1 MRRSVVFPVCLIG
14 VILCFSCI
22 GTYAYKSYKKHSIK
36 SIILLG
42 KPGCGKG
49 TQAKIWAEKYNLYH
63 VDAGQLLR
71 NCVKNNCKYK
81 DEIQKAFREGS
92 MVRNEI
98 TAYALKKEFNDNV
111 YCLTCKYR
119 GAIIDGCPRNMQN
132 VKIFEENNFNVVAVL
147 DLNVSDDISKQRV
160 MSRNSGRADDNEQVL
175 NRRLNYFRENTLPVF
190 EYFKAKKM
198 YNKIDANATKDE
210 VLKNSMAVLDRYFS
224 LKQ

>member
-1 MRRSVVFPVCLIG
+1 MRKNILLPACLIG

-111 YCLTCKYR
+111 YCLTCQYR
-119 GAIIDGCPRNMQN
+119 GTIIDGCPRNMQN

-147 DLNVSDDISKQRV
+147 DLNVSDEVSKQRV

>member
-1 MRRSVVFPVCLIG
+1 MRKNILFPACLIG

-49 TQAKIWAEKYNLYH
+49 TQAKMWAEKYNLYH

-81 DEIQKAFREGS
+81 YEIQKAFREGS

-98 TAYALKKEFNDNV
+98 TAYALKKEFNDHV
-111 YCLTCKYR
+111 YCLTCQYQ

-132 VKIFEENNFNVVAVL
+132 VKIFEENDFNVVAVL
-147 DLNVSDDISKQRV
+147 DLNVSDEISKQRV
-160 MSRNSGRADDNEQVL
+160 MSRNSGRTDDNEQVL
-175 NRRLNYFRENTLPVF
+175 NRRLNYFKDNTLPVF

-224 LKQ
+224 L

>member
-1 MRRSVVFPVCLIG
+1 MRRSVVFSACLVG

-63 VDAGQLLR
+63 VDTGQLLR

-98 TAYALKKEFNDNV
+98 TAYALKKEFNDHV
-111 YCLTCKYR
+111 YCLTCQYQ

-132 VKIFEENNFNVVAVL
+132 VKIFEENDFNVVAVL
-147 DLNVSDDISKQRV
+147 DLNVSDEISKQRV
-160 MSRNSGRADDNEQVL
+160 MSRNSGRTDDNEQVL
-175 NRRLNYFRENTLPVF
+175 NRRLNYFKDNTLPVF

-198 YNKIDANATKDE
+198 YNRIDANATKDE
-210 VLKNSMAVLDRYFS
+210 VLKNSMVVLDRYFS
-224 LKQ
+224 LK